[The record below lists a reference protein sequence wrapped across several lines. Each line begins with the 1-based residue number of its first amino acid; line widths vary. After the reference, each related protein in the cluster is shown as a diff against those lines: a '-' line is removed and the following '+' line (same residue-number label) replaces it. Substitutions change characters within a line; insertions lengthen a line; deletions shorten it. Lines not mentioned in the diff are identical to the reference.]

1 MNHEDLIQDL
11 LKQADPLRP
20 LDDDDPRKA
29 QLTKL
34 VDEINRLRREQE
46 LEAKREMM
54 RRLEAGDVALIPIRK
69 ELGVESIAAQVI
81 TATMGP
87 GAAEAALAVQKEQ
100 YELCRAR
107 ATVEGSD
114 AETDLAAQ
122 LGAMERPEMLALA
135 EKLGVKI
142 DKRWSMQKIGD
153 AIVKAKS

>member
-1 MNHEDLIQDL
+1 MSHEDLIQEL

-69 ELGVESIAAQVI
+69 ELGNALVPLVQ
-81 TATMGP
+81 TN
-87 GAAEAALAVQKEQ
+87 AEFVAV
-100 YELCRAR
+100 AR

-114 AETDLAAQ
+114 AQ
-122 LGAMERPEMLALA
+122 PVKRKPGRPKKVEP
-135 EKLGVKI
+135 
-142 DKRWSMQKIGD
+142 
-153 AIVKAKS
+153 